1 MSTDKEIDKRI
12 TGVWIDEAMDLLQ
25 VPSCILDA
33 GGLEDSREAICRHV
47 NPAFCRFMEK
57 EKEELIERPFYQ
69 LGIMDKDSSWLNAL
83 SRAISDNQ
91 VIWGRLYAEKP
102 GKWLRFVLAPVGE
115 NRMCSFS
122 FLDISG
128 EEKTRRRLRRDN
140 ATDKAI
146 IRAIRRLISEP
157 SFSRAIDRI
166 LQDLSR
172 AIHPDRLYIL
182 ETDRKTISNT
192 YEWCAPG
199 VKSEMASLQNLP
211 YDDYMQSWEKY
222 LENDTVVVIPD
233 IEELRRHGDIDGYE
247 ILKRQNIH
255 SLMSA
260 PLYYQGE
267 LIGYLG
273 ADNYEENERMDTK
286 YLLETV
292 GAFIAMHVVNQ
303 RLMKRLEFASG
314 NDSLTGVKNRNAM
327 DIYFNQ
333 HAGESQL
340 GVLFIDVNGLKYVN
354 DTQGHAEGDR
364 LMQNLAEFLCRYFP
378 RENIYRS
385 GGDEFVIVTPGTT
398 EEKMRGK
405 TREIKDAMQKE
416 SFSFAIGYAVSDH
429 RGIQQ
434 AAIRAD
440 QRMYQDKREYYQ
452 NHPRYR

>member
-115 NRMCSFS
+115 NRVCSFS

-199 VKSEMASLQNLP
+199 VKSEMVSLQNLP
-211 YDDYMQSWEKY
+211 YDEYMLSWEKC
-222 LENDTVVVIPD
+222 LETDTSVVIPD
-233 IEELRRHGDIDGYE
+233 IEELRKQGDIDGYN
-247 ILKRQNIH
+247 ILKRQNIRN
-255 SLMSA
+255 LMST
-260 PLYYQGE
+260 PLYYQGK
-267 LIGYLG
+267 LIGFLV
-273 ADNYEENERMDTK
+273 ADNYEENEMMNTR

-292 GAFIAMHVVNQ
+292 GAFMAMYVVNR
-303 RLMKRLEFASG
+303 RLLEQLEFASG

-327 DIYFNQ
+327 DIYFNR

-364 LMQNLAEFLCRYFP
+364 LLQNLAEFLCRYFP
-378 RENIYRS
+378 RDNIYRS

-405 TREIKDAMQKE
+405 TRKIKDAMQKE

-429 RGIQQ
+429 RGIQH

-452 NHPRYR
+452 TLPKYR

>member
-199 VKSEMASLQNLP
+199 VKSEMASIQNLP

>member
-1 MSTDKEIDKRI
+1 MSTDKKIDKRI

-33 GGLEDSREAICRHV
+33 GGLVDSREAICRHV

-115 NRMCSFS
+115 NRVCSFS

-128 EEKTRRRLRRDN
+128 EEKTRRRLCRDN
-140 ATDKAI
+140 ATDKVI

-199 VKSEMASLQNLP
+199 VKSEMVSLQNLP
-211 YDDYMQSWEKY
+211 YDEYMLSWEKC
-222 LENDTVVVIPD
+222 LETDTSVVIPD
-233 IEELRRHGDIDGYE
+233 IEELRKQGDIDGYN
-247 ILKRQNIH
+247 ILKRQNIRN
-255 SLMSA
+255 LMST
-260 PLYYQGE
+260 PLYYQGK
-267 LIGYLG
+267 LIGFLV
-273 ADNYEENERMDTK
+273 ADNYEENEMMNTRN
-286 YLLETV
+286 LLETV
-292 GAFIAMHVVNQ
+292 GAFMAMYVVNR
-303 RLMKRLEFASG
+303 RLLEQLEFASG

-327 DIYFNQ
+327 DIYFNR

-364 LMQNLAEFLCRYFP
+364 LLQNLAEFLCRYFP
-378 RENIYRS
+378 RDNIYRS

-405 TREIKDAMQKE
+405 TRKIKDAMQKE

-429 RGIQQ
+429 RGIQH

-452 NHPRYR
+452 TLPKYR

>member
-1 MSTDKEIDKRI
+1 MSTDKKIDKRI

-33 GGLEDSREAICRHV
+33 GGLVDSREAICRHV

-69 LGIMDKDSSWLNAL
+69 LGIMDKDSSWFNAL

-115 NRMCSFS
+115 NRVCSFS

-128 EEKTRRRLRRDN
+128 EEKTRRRLCRDN
-140 ATDKAI
+140 ATDEAI

-199 VKSEMASLQNLP
+199 VKSEMVSLQNLP
-211 YDDYMQSWEKY
+211 YDEYMLSWEKC
-222 LENDTVVVIPD
+222 LETDTSVVIPD
-233 IEELRRHGDIDGYE
+233 IEELRKQGDIDGYN
-247 ILKRQNIH
+247 ILKRQNIRN
-255 SLMSA
+255 LMST
-260 PLYYQGE
+260 PLYYQGK
-267 LIGYLG
+267 LIGFLV
-273 ADNYEENERMDTK
+273 ADNYEENEMMNTR

-292 GAFIAMHVVNQ
+292 GAFMAMYVVNR
-303 RLMKRLEFASG
+303 RLLEQLEFASG

-327 DIYFNQ
+327 DIYFNR

-364 LMQNLAEFLCRYFP
+364 LLQNLAEFLCRYFP
-378 RENIYRS
+378 RDNIYRS

-405 TREIKDAMQKE
+405 TRKIKDAMQKE

-429 RGIQQ
+429 RGIQH

-452 NHPRYR
+452 TLPKYR

>member
-128 EEKTRRRLRRDN
+128 VEKTRRRRRRDN
-140 ATDKAI
+140 ATDEAI

-378 RENIYRS
+378 RDNIYRS

-440 QRMYQDKREYYQ
+440 QRMYQDKPEYYQ
-452 NHPRYR
+452 NHSRYR

>member
-115 NRMCSFS
+115 NRVCSFS

-157 SFSRAIDRI
+157 SFPRAIDRI

-340 GVLFIDVNGLKYVN
+340 GVLFIDVNGLKYLN

-364 LMQNLAEFLCRYFP
+364 LLQNLAEFLCNYFP
-378 RENIYRS
+378 RDNIYRS

>member
-57 EKEELIERPFYQ
+57 EKEKLIERPFYQ

-115 NRMCSFS
+115 NRVCSFS

-199 VKSEMASLQNLP
+199 VKSEMVSLQNLP
-211 YDDYMQSWEKY
+211 YDEYMLSWEKC
-222 LENDTVVVIPD
+222 LETDTSVVIPD
-233 IEELRRHGDIDGYE
+233 IEELRKQGDIDGYN
-247 ILKRQNIH
+247 ILKRQNIRN
-255 SLMSA
+255 LMST
-260 PLYYQGE
+260 PLYYQGK
-267 LIGYLG
+267 LIGFLV
-273 ADNYEENERMDTK
+273 ADNYEENEMMNTR

-292 GAFIAMHVVNQ
+292 GAFMAMYVVNR
-303 RLMKRLEFASG
+303 RLLEQLEFASG

-327 DIYFNQ
+327 DIYFNR

-364 LMQNLAEFLCRYFP
+364 LLQNLAEFLCRYFP
-378 RENIYRS
+378 RDNIYRS

-405 TREIKDAMQKE
+405 TRKIKDAMQKE

-429 RGIQQ
+429 RGIQH

-452 NHPRYR
+452 TLPKYR

>member
-233 IEELRRHGDIDGYE
+233 IEELRRHGDIEGYE

-260 PLYYQGE
+260 PLSYQGE

-378 RENIYRS
+378 RDNIYRS

>member
-182 ETDRKTISNT
+182 ETDCKTISNT

>member
-378 RENIYRS
+378 RDNIYRS

>member
-1 MSTDKEIDKRI
+1 MSTDKEIDKRV

-378 RENIYRS
+378 RDNIYRS

>member
-1 MSTDKEIDKRI
+1 MSTDKKIDKRI

-33 GGLEDSREAICRHV
+33 GGLVDSREAICCHV
-47 NPAFCRFMEK
+47 NHAFCRFMEK

-115 NRMCSFS
+115 NRVCSFS

-128 EEKTRRRLRRDN
+128 EEKTRRWLCRDN

-199 VKSEMASLQNLP
+199 VKSEMVSLQNLP
-211 YDDYMQSWEKY
+211 YDEYMLSWEKC
-222 LENDTVVVIPD
+222 LETDTSVVIPD
-233 IEELRRHGDIDGYE
+233 IEELRKQGDIDGYN
-247 ILKRQNIH
+247 ILKRQNIRN
-255 SLMSA
+255 LMST
-260 PLYYQGE
+260 PLYYQGK
-267 LIGYLG
+267 LIGFLV
-273 ADNYEENERMDTK
+273 ADNYEENEMMNTR

-292 GAFIAMHVVNQ
+292 GAFMAMYVVNR
-303 RLMKRLEFASG
+303 RLLEQLEFASG

-327 DIYFNQ
+327 DIYFNR

-364 LMQNLAEFLCRYFP
+364 LLQNLAEFLCRYFP
-378 RENIYRS
+378 RDNIYRS
-385 GGDEFVIVTPGTT
+385 GGDEFVIVTSGTT

-405 TREIKDAMQKE
+405 TRKIKDAMQKE

-429 RGIQQ
+429 RGIQH

-452 NHPRYR
+452 TLPKYR

>member
-340 GVLFIDVNGLKYVN
+340 GVLFIDVNGLKYLN

-364 LMQNLAEFLCRYFP
+364 LLQNLAEFLCNYFP
-378 RENIYRS
+378 RDNIYRS

>member
-25 VPSCILDA
+25 VPSCIVDA

-91 VIWGRLYAEKP
+91 VIWGRLYAEKT

-378 RENIYRS
+378 RDNIYRS

>member
-25 VPSCILDA
+25 VPSCIVDA

-378 RENIYRS
+378 RDNIYRS

>member
-1 MSTDKEIDKRI
+1 
-12 TGVWIDEAMDLLQ
+12 
-25 VPSCILDA
+25 
-33 GGLEDSREAICRHV
+33 
-47 NPAFCRFMEK
+47 
-57 EKEELIERPFYQ
+57 
-69 LGIMDKDSSWLNAL
+69 
-83 SRAISDNQ
+83 
-91 VIWGRLYAEKP
+91 
-102 GKWLRFVLAPVGE
+102 
-115 NRMCSFS
+115 
-122 FLDISG
+122 
-128 EEKTRRRLRRDN
+128 
-140 ATDKAI
+140 
-146 IRAIRRLISEP
+146 
-157 SFSRAIDRI
+157 
-166 LQDLSR
+166 
-172 AIHPDRLYIL
+172 
-182 ETDRKTISNT
+182 
-192 YEWCAPG
+192 
-199 VKSEMASLQNLP
+199 
-211 YDDYMQSWEKY
+211 MQSWEKY

-340 GVLFIDVNGLKYVN
+340 GVLFIDVNGLKYLN

-364 LMQNLAEFLCRYFP
+364 LLQNLAEFLCNYFP
-378 RENIYRS
+378 RDNIYRS

>member
-115 NRMCSFS
+115 NRVCSFS

>member
-1 MSTDKEIDKRI
+1 MSTDKKIDKRI

-33 GGLEDSREAICRHV
+33 GGLVDSREAICRHV

-115 NRMCSFS
+115 NRVCSFS

-128 EEKTRRRLRRDN
+128 EEKTRRRLCRDN

-199 VKSEMASLQNLP
+199 VKSEMVSLQNLP
-211 YDDYMQSWEKY
+211 YDEYMLSWEKC
-222 LENDTVVVIPD
+222 LETDTSVVIPD
-233 IEELRRHGDIDGYE
+233 IEELRKQGDIDGYN
-247 ILKRQNIH
+247 ILKRQNIRN
-255 SLMSA
+255 LMST
-260 PLYYQGE
+260 PLYYQGK
-267 LIGYLG
+267 LIGFLV
-273 ADNYEENERMDTK
+273 ADNYEENEMMNTR

-292 GAFIAMHVVNQ
+292 GAFMAMYVVNR
-303 RLMKRLEFASG
+303 RLLEQLEFASG

-327 DIYFNQ
+327 DIYFNR

-364 LMQNLAEFLCRYFP
+364 LLQNLAEFLCRYFP
-378 RENIYRS
+378 RDNIYRS

-405 TREIKDAMQKE
+405 TRKIKDAMQKE

-429 RGIQQ
+429 RGIQH

-452 NHPRYR
+452 TLPKYR

>member
-440 QRMYQDKREYYQ
+440 QRMYQDEREYYQ

>member
-1 MSTDKEIDKRI
+1 MSTDKKIDKRI

-33 GGLEDSREAICRHV
+33 GGLVDSREAICRHV

-115 NRMCSFS
+115 NRVCSFS

-128 EEKTRRRLRRDN
+128 EEKTRRRLCRDN

-157 SFSRAIDRI
+157 SFSRGIDRI

-199 VKSEMASLQNLP
+199 VKSEMVSLQNLP
-211 YDDYMQSWEKY
+211 YDEYMLSWEKC
-222 LENDTVVVIPD
+222 LETDTSVVIPD
-233 IEELRRHGDIDGYE
+233 IEELRKQGDIDGYN
-247 ILKRQNIH
+247 ILKRQNIRN
-255 SLMSA
+255 LMST
-260 PLYYQGE
+260 PLYYQGK
-267 LIGYLG
+267 LIGFWV
-273 ADNYEENERMDTK
+273 ADNYEENEMMNTR

-292 GAFIAMHVVNQ
+292 GAFMAMYVVNR
-303 RLMKRLEFASG
+303 RLLEQLEFASG

-327 DIYFNQ
+327 DIYFNR

-364 LMQNLAEFLCRYFP
+364 LLQNLAEFLCRYFP
-378 RENIYRS
+378 RDNIYRS

-405 TREIKDAMQKE
+405 TRKIKDAMQKE

-429 RGIQQ
+429 RGIQH

-452 NHPRYR
+452 TLPKYR

>member
-1 MSTDKEIDKRI
+1 MSTDKKIDKRI

-33 GGLEDSREAICRHV
+33 GGLVDSREAICRHV

-115 NRMCSFS
+115 NRVCSFS

-128 EEKTRRRLRRDN
+128 EEKTRRRLCRDN

-199 VKSEMASLQNLP
+199 VKSEMVSLQNLP
-211 YDDYMQSWEKY
+211 YDEYMLSWEKC
-222 LENDTVVVIPD
+222 LETDTSVVIPD
-233 IEELRRHGDIDGYE
+233 IEELRKQGDIDGYN
-247 ILKRQNIH
+247 ILKRQNIRN
-255 SLMSA
+255 LMST
-260 PLYYQGE
+260 PLYYQGK
-267 LIGYLG
+267 LIGFLV
-273 ADNYEENERMDTK
+273 ADNYEENEMMNTR

-292 GAFIAMHVVNQ
+292 GAFMAMYVVNR
-303 RLMKRLEFASG
+303 RLLEQLEFASG

-327 DIYFNQ
+327 DIYFNR
-333 HAGESQL
+333 HARESQL

-364 LMQNLAEFLCRYFP
+364 LLQNLAEFLCRYFP
-378 RENIYRS
+378 RDNIYRS

-405 TREIKDAMQKE
+405 TRKIKDAMQKE
-416 SFSFAIGYAVSDH
+416 SFSFAIGYAVSNH
-429 RGIQQ
+429 RGIQH

-452 NHPRYR
+452 TLPKYR

>member
-378 RENIYRS
+378 RDNIYRS
-385 GGDEFVIVTPGTT
+385 GGDEFVIVTPGTM

>member
-69 LGIMDKDSSWLNAL
+69 LGIMDKDSSWLNAR

-340 GVLFIDVNGLKYVN
+340 GVLFIDVNGLKYLN

-364 LMQNLAEFLCRYFP
+364 LLQNLAEFLCNYFP
-378 RENIYRS
+378 RDNIYRS